1 MDERWLMCG
10 AAKPMRFAGW
20 VIGGAKPHSLNRAK
34 EKSRIAGKKD
44 ALIII

>member
-1 MDERWLMCG
+1 
-10 AAKPMRFAGW
+10 MRFAGW
-20 VIGGAKPHSLNRAK
+20 VIGAKPHSLNRAK